1 LRQQIRSIQDGYQN
15 HLFDVAGVLVTA
27 DDPWETCPVCH
38 ESMQVLK
45 TVRRNGLTLSHGP
58 FRVRE
63 TVRVCAAG
71 CRREGS
77 PVLHRPAALTILIP
91 PGSMV
96 GYDVMVHVGLQRFVR
111 HRQRDEIR
119 ASLEK
124 EHGIVLSSGEIS
136 DLGRR
141 FLVYLEALHR
151 QKAPALRAAM
161 EADGGWP
168 LHLDATGE
176 DGRGTLLVAFSGW
189 RRWVL
194 GAWKV
199 PTERSDVIL
208 PRLNETAALFGSPC
222 AIMRD
227 LGRAVT
233 EAAEQFVKKLP
244 APIPVLACHQHFLR
258 DVGTDLLREG
268 HDKLRGLFR
277 RIDVR
282 KDLRAFV
289 RNLGQRLGKRIHEAR
304 VDIRTWQ
311 DNPAQN
317 LDLPEGTAGIAV
329 VRALSQ
335 WILDFPADGKN
346 QGFPFDVPYLDFY
359 VRCLHAYWAADGFLR
374 TEPADAK
381 VKKCLVRLQKILG
394 PMDCE
399 VPPFAQVARDL
410 DKRAK
415 LLAELRSALRLAP
428 KSNGRSDATV
438 APADVLQRAD
448 EFEDIRKAIA
458 KLTASLKERRP
469 ERGPAKDLRQAIDI
483 VLTHLERHAP
493 FLWGHVITVST
504 ESGSSVRLVDRTN
517 NILEGFFHGMKHG
530 ERRRSGRK
538 ILTHDFERL
547 SPAAALAMNL
557 TRLDY
562 VAILCG
568 SIEELPRAFAEL
580 DAGNR
585 AHSLPSRTEQMDRVE
600 AETASMSLADKRLI
614 RSAQMEKRIVAA
626 GR

>member
-1 LRQQIRSIQDGYQN
+1 MQDGYQN

-27 DDPWETCPVCH
+27 DDPLQTCPVCH
-38 ESMQVLK
+38 GSMHVQKIVL
-45 TVRRNGLTLSHGP
+45 RNGLTLSHGS
-58 FRVRE
+58 FQTRE
-63 TVRVCAAG
+63 TVRVCASG
-71 CRREGS
+71 CRHEGS
-77 PVLHRPAALTILIP
+77 PVVHRPATLASLIP
-91 PGSMV
+91 PGSVV
-96 GYDVMVHVGLQRFVR
+96 GYDVMVHVGLERFVR

-119 ASLEK
+119 AGLEK
-124 EHGIVLSSGEIS
+124 QQGIVLSSGEIS

-151 QKAPALRAAM
+151 EKAPALRAAL

-168 LHLDATGE
+168 LHIDATGE

-233 EAAEQFVKKLP
+233 EAAEQFVKDL
-244 APIPVLACHQHFLR
+244 AARIPVLACHQHFLR

-277 RIDVR
+277 CIDVR

-289 RNLGQRLGKRIHEAR
+289 RKLGLCLGKRVHEAR

-311 DNPAQN
+311 NQPVQD
-317 LDLPEGTAGIAV
+317 LDIPEGEAGIAV
-329 VRALSQ
+329 VRALAQ
-335 WILDFPADGKN
+335 WTLDFSADGN
-346 QGFPFDVPYLDFY
+346 NEGFPFDLPYLDLY
-359 VRCLHAYWAADGFLR
+359 VRCLHIRWAVDGFLQKQP
-374 TEPADAK
+374 TDAK
-381 VKKCLVRLQKILG
+381 VGKFLARLQKILA
-394 PMDCE
+394 PMDCD
-399 VPPFAQVARDL
+399 VPPFAQVAQDL

-415 LLAELRSALRLAP
+415 IFAQLRTALRLAP
-428 KSNGRSDATV
+428 KSNGPCDGAAAPSDA
-438 APADVLQRAD
+438 LQTAN
-448 EFEDIRKAIA
+448 EFEDIRAAVDKFAA
-458 KLTASLKERRP
+458 GLKERRP
-469 ERGPAKDLRQAIDI
+469 QRGPAKDIRQAIDI
-483 VLTHLERHAP
+483 VLTHLERHGQ
-493 FLWGHVITVST
+493 FLWGHAITVHDET
-504 ESGSSVRLVDRTN
+504 GSVRLVNRTN

-538 ILTHDFERL
+538 ILTQDFERL
-547 SPAAALAMNL
+547 PPAAALAMNL
-557 TRLDY
+557 TRPDY
-562 VAILCG
+562 VVILCG
-568 SIEELPRAFAEL
+568 SVEQLPRAFATL
-580 DAGNR
+580 DEGNR
-585 AHSLPSRTEQMDRVE
+585 AHSLPARIKQMPPVE
-600 AETASMSLADKRLI
+600 AETASMTLADKRLI
-614 RSAQMEKRIVAA
+614 RSAQMENRIVAA